1 MTNDGTVSVST
12 GAISTGNNQNTVVPV
27 TNTDYSGFITTH
39 KLDGKNYLKWSK
51 IVQMHIKGRGK
62 GGYLTGATKAP
73 TSTDPQFETWD
84 EHDNLVKTWLINSMK
99 PNIGENYILHPTAKA
114 IWDATRKTYSTIDN
128 SSAMFKIEQQLF
140 HLHQGEMDVT

>member
-12 GAISTGNNQNTVVPV
+12 GAVSTGNNQSTVVPV
-27 TNTDYSGFITTH
+27 SNTDYSGFLTTH

-51 IVQMHIKGRGK
+51 TVQMHIKGREK

-73 TSTDPQFETWD
+73 ESTDPQFETWD

-99 PNIGENYILHPTAKA
+99 PNIGENCILHPTAKA
-114 IWDATRKTYSTIDN
+114 IWDAARKTYSTIDH
-128 SSAMFKIEQQLF
+128 SSAMFKIE
-140 HLHQGEMDVT
+140 